1 MTIRTIIR
9 MGHPGLRTPAAPFPE
24 PDIGS
29 PHFQSLIQ
37 EMRET
42 LNHAG
47 GIGLAAPQI
56 NEPVQVAIIEID
68 DGPSRYGDLGAVEF
82 CVFVNPR
89 VSILAPETEGY
100 WEGCLSVPGLR
111 GFVSRPQEIQVDY
124 LDAEGHTEQRCFSG
138 FAATVVQHEF
148 DHLIGKLYI
157 DHIEDPGRLSFEA
170 EFEQFHLNAQD

>member
-1 MTIRTIIR
+1 M
-9 MGHPGLRTPAAPFPE
+9 PAASAWP
-24 PDIGS
+24 
-29 PHFQSLIQ
+29 
-37 EMRET
+37 
-42 LNHAG
+42 
-47 GIGLAAPQI
+47 APQI

-124 LDAEGHTEQRCFSG
+124 LDAEGHTEQRCFSALCRNRR
-138 FAATVVQHEF
+138 AARV
-148 DHLIGKLYI
+148 
-157 DHIEDPGRLSFEA
+157 
-170 EFEQFHLNAQD
+170 